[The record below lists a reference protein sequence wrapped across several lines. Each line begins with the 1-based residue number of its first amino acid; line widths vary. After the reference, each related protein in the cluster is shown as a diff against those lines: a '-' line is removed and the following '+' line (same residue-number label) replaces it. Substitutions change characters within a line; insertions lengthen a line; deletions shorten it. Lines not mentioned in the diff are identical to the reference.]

1 MKTLR
6 FLYILILLYPTLIQG
21 RVNMGP
27 LQSDGMVLQQNADV
41 KLWGWT
47 QPNRK
52 VSVKGSWNGK
62 KMNTRSDDKGRFE
75 ITLRT
80 GAGNFTP
87 QTIEVNDG
95 DKLIIRDVLIGEVWL
110 CSGQS
115 NMEMPLHGFSSCPVE
130 NSVEYI
136 AEAGKYSGKLHLN
149 FVSWSPAP
157 EPADTVTA
165 IWQDCTPLSARDF
178 CAVGYFFGIRLVET
192 LNVPVGIINSSL
204 GATRVEGW
212 TPQEIV
218 QKYPGENLKSDA
230 VRNCDKVKPGR
241 NVDRSLPSVF
251 YNGMIHPLEGYT
263 LKGFLWYQGE
273 ANVNEPENY
282 CERFINMVQAWRYR
296 WKEDLIP
303 FYYVEICPYDYFW
316 EKDKTNCPLVERSTI
331 QSPEPNSQHGYGLH
345 Q

>member
-1 MKTLR
+1 
-6 FLYILILLYPTLIQG
+6 
-21 RVNMGP
+21 MGP

-157 EPADTVTA
+157 EPADTVTDMA
-165 IWQDCTPLSARDF
+165 RLYPSECTRFLCCGILFWYPFSGNVECTCWNHQQL
-178 CAVGYFFGIRLVET
+178 VGSD
-192 LNVPVGIINSSL
+192 SS
-204 GATRVEGW
+204 GRMDTSGNR
-212 TPQEIV
+212 TEISWR
-218 QKYPGENLKSDA
+218 KS
-230 VRNCDKVKPGR
+230 
-241 NVDRSLPSVF
+241 
-251 YNGMIHPLEGYT
+251 E
-263 LKGFLWYQGE
+263 E
-273 ANVNEPENY
+273 
-282 CERFINMVQAWRYR
+282 
-296 WKEDLIP
+296 
-303 FYYVEICPYDYFW
+303 
-316 EKDKTNCPLVERSTI
+316 
-331 QSPEPNSQHGYGLH
+331 
-345 Q
+345 